1 MNSSEQEHRTYN
13 KEVDS
18 AKNNSLP
25 DTNNSQFFGKNAS
38 ETGSLDKIRD
48 ILFGNQTRDYEQK
61 FSRLEER
68 LTKEC
73 SNLREDTKKRLDS
86 IEAYITN
93 EVDALTERLKTE
105 QTERK
110 EAVNELNQDFKNLI
124 KSLEKK
130 ISQLDEQ
137 TSQNQRDLRQQILDQ
152 SKNLD
157 DEIQQNHEE
166 ILAALE
172 REAKELR
179 THKTDRSALAN
190 LFAELAVRLNHES

>member
-1 MNSSEQEHRTYN
+1 MNSSEQEHITY
-13 KEVDS
+13 KEVDL

-25 DTNNSQFFGKNAS
+25 DTNNSHFFGNNAS

-73 SNLREDTKKRLDS
+73 STLREDTKKRLDS
-86 IEAYITN
+86 IESYIKN
-93 EVDALTERLKTE
+93 EVDALTERLRME

-137 TSQNQRDLRQQILDQ
+137 TSQTQRDLRQQILDQ

-179 THKTDRSALAN
+179 TQKTDRSALAN